1 MLRAGVR
8 NASGQGDHLRERQ
21 SWPDL
26 AKGVGIVLVVY
37 GHVARGLMK
46 AGILPAEGWTK
57 LVDSW
62 VYSVHMPLFFF
73 LAGLFFLDSLGRQ
86 KPLGFL
92 GGRVDSLVYPY
103 VIWSLLQGSVEVL
116 MSGQAN
122 GVARWDEVLN
132 LAVPRAHFWFLFD
145 LALISVVGM
154 LVYGLSRQPGWLGA
168 VLLGTLL
175 LHLGVGPAGES
186 AFIFSVFFAAGV
198 FYGTRSAPRPSASG
212 ALQALGLLLLA
223 LAVQYLAH
231 DRLGWRYYERGPLG
245 LAVSAVSIAA
255 VVACCQQAQ
264 GLGRRLG
271 LVQLGQASMVIYL
284 MHVLAG
290 SGLRVLLSRGLGLND
305 PGLHLLAGCLAGLL
319 LPLLADRLLRR
330 WGIDWHVLPPRALR
344 LQPRLAGAAAR

>member
-1 MLRAGVR
+1 MRVDK
-8 NASGQGDHLRERQ
+8 GDDLRERQ

-26 AKGVGIVLVVY
+26 AKGVGIILVVY

-46 AGILPAEGWTK
+46 AGILPAEGWPL

-62 VYSVHMPLFFF
+62 IYSFHMPLFFF

-92 GGRVDSLVYPY
+92 GGRIDSLVYPY

-116 MSGQAN
+116 MSGQTN
-122 GVARWDEVLN
+122 GVVRWDEVLN
-132 LAVPRAHFWFLFD
+132 LAMPRAHFWFLYALFTMSLAGLLVYSLSRRPAWLAAVVLGA
-145 LALISVVGM
+145 LALRVWVDPTRVIA
-154 LVYGLSRQPGWLGA
+154 LNHLIALG
-168 VLLGTLL
+168 
-175 LHLGVGPAGES
+175 
-186 AFIFSVFFAAGV
+186 VFFAAGV
-198 FYGTRSAPRPSASG
+198 FYGSRSAPRRSATG
-212 ALQALGLLLLA
+212 ALLALGLLLLA
-223 LAVQYLAH
+223 LAAQYLAH
-231 DRLGWRYYERGPLG
+231 EQLGWRYHHRGPIGLG
-245 LAVSAVSIAA
+245 LAAVSIAA

-284 MHVLAG
+284 MHVLTG